1 MSARGSGHPAFLF
14 GAKKA
19 AKKSSFFDSVI

>member
-19 AKKSSFFDSVI
+19 AKKEQLF